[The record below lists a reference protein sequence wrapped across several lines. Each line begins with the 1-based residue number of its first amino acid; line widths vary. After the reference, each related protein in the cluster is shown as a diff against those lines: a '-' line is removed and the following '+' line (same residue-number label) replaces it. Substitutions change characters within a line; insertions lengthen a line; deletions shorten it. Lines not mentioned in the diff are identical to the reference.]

1 MISNQTRIITGEV
14 LLSKEVPVVV
24 ILVVVFHMLI
34 DIVSLLDTDSVDI
47 RSVVYVIVIL
57 Y

>member
-14 LLSKEVPVVV
+14 ILSKEVLVVV
-24 ILVVVFHMLI
+24 ILVVVFDMLI

-57 Y
+57 H